1 MINYIYNQL
10 NNLQG
15 WFVIVSD
22 CEELVGKVNHT
33 TEDVTDLFKLV
44 KLQLQINRR

>member
-22 CEELVGKVNHT
+22 CEELVGWFNRKG
-33 TEDVTDLFKLV
+33 LFSVLHV
-44 KLQLQINRR
+44 FVDQRA